1 MASKKELG
9 AAGLALIKSF
19 EGCRLKAYK
28 PVPTEKHWT
37 IGWGHYGADVTEGMT
52 ITQEQA
58 DALLVKDCA
67 GSVAAVNNPKL
78 CPITAQLN
86 QNQFDALVSFT
97 FNCGS
102 GGLQTLCKNRTAAEI
117 AEKMLLYNK
126 GGGKVLPGLVRR
138 RKAEQELFNKGGAV
152 SAPITTPATDQ
163 TVDTVKDVQIWLNRN
178 FHSGLTVD
186 GLHGGKTKTA
196 LVKAFQKTVGVTADG
211 VWGAKTAAAA
221 KAHTL
226 RRGASGTLVT
236 ILQCFLICHK
246 QKITADGAFGSN
258 TEKALKK
265 VQGNYGLVADGI
277 AGVNTFKA
285 LCG

>member
-1 MASKKELG
+1 MGKKTLG

-19 EGCRLKAYK
+19 EGCRLTAYK

-67 GSVAAVNNPKL
+67 SSVAAVNNPKY

-102 GGLQTLCKNRTAAEI
+102 GGLKTLCKDRTAAEI

-138 RKAEQELFNKGGAV
+138 RQAEQELFNKAV
-152 SAPITTPATDQ
+152 ATDL
-163 TVDTVKDVQIWLNRN
+163 TVDSVNNVQIWLNRN
-178 FHSGLTVD
+178 FQSGLIVD
-186 GLHGGKTKTA
+186 GLYGGKTKNA

-211 VWGAKTAAAA
+211 IWGAKTEAAA
-221 KAHTL
+221 KKNTL
-226 RRGASGTLVT
+226 REGSRGTLAT

-246 QKITADGAFGSN
+246 QKIIADGVFGSK
-258 TEKALKK
+258 TAAALKT
-265 VQGNYGLVADGI
+265 VQGNYGLVIDGI

-285 LCG
+285 LCS

>member
-78 CPITAQLN
+78 CPITDELN
-86 QNQFDALVSFT
+86 QNQFDALVCFT

-138 RKAEQELFNKGGAV
+138 RNAERELFVKDSAAMVAV
-152 SAPITTPATDQ
+152 DL

-178 FHSGLTVD
+178 FHSGLIAD
-186 GLHGGKTKTA
+186 GLYGIRTKTA

-211 VWGAKTAAAA
+211 IWGELTEAAA
-221 KAHTL
+221 KKHIL
-226 RRGASGTLVT
+226 RDGSSGTLVT

-246 QKITADGAFGSN
+246 HKLTADGKFGRK
-258 TEKALKK
+258 TDMAVK
-265 VQGNYGLVADGI
+265 VLQKTNRMKPTGAADS
-277 AGVNTFKA
+277 NTFKV
-285 LCG
+285 LCS